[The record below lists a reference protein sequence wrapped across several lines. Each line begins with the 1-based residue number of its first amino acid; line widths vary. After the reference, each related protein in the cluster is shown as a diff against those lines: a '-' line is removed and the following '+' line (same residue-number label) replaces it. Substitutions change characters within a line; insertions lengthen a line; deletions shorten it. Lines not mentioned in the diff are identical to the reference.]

1 MRLSLCFLLCAATA
15 GCLDPEVGE
24 GAAPLTGDPI
34 AACPIPSTPDG
45 IPGHESDFYLCADAA
60 ADGGRGC
67 GPGGYLRGY
76 GAVYARR
83 FYRDARPRMTRA
95 GQAWIDGVLVCL
107 QEELRADIDAS
118 TSCDDIRHIAFD
130 THPACY
136 IEQGFCSLSLWDV
149 ANVVW
154 TVNATDWLS
163 HDAARQVVRTALGCG
178 RDYASALTW
187 LFGDLI

>member
-1 MRLSLCFLLCAATA
+1 MRPYLCLLFCALVA
-15 GCLDPEVGE
+15 GCVDPSIGD

-34 AACPIPSTPDG
+34 AACPIPASSDA
-45 IPGHESDFYLCADAA
+45 IPGHECDFYLCADAA

-67 GPGGYLRGY
+67 GPDGYLRGY
-76 GAVYARR
+76 GAVYATR

-95 GQAWIDGVLVCL
+95 GQAWIDDVLVCL
-107 QEELRADIDAS
+107 QQELRADIDAE

-130 THPACY
+130 THPICY
-136 IEQGFCSLSLWDV
+136 IDNGFCSLSLWDV

-154 TVNATDWLS
+154 TIDPTDWLS
-163 HDAARQVVRTALGCG
+163 RDAARQVVRTALGCG
-178 RDYASALTW
+178 REYAGALSW